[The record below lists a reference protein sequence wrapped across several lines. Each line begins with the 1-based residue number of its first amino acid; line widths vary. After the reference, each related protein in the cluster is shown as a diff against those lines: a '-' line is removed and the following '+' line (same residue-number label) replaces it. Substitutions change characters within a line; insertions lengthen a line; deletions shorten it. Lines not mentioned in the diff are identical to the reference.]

1 MHYQRR
7 GARKIP
13 EVRVISPDMSD
24 QGKRPRS
31 VAVFCGAQ
39 RGHDPTFAAAARALG
54 RGLAGAGIRL
64 VYGGG
69 RIGLMGEM
77 ADAALAAG
85 GEVVGVIPDFLTRQE
100 VAHQG
105 LSDLVVTDSMH
116 SRKQHMFMAADAFVS
131 LPGGLGTLDETVEII
146 TWRQLRLHDKPILLC
161 DVAGSAKPL
170 LAVIEAAVAAG
181 FAAPGARRLFE
192 VVDGVPALLA
202 RLALLHRA
210 PAEAAGRL

>member
-1 MHYQRR
+1 MNL
-7 GARKIP
+7 
-13 EVRVISPDMSD
+13 ISPDISAAGM
-24 QGKRPRS
+24 GLRS
-31 VAVFCGAQ
+31 VTVFCGAHSG
-39 RGHDPTFAAAARALG
+39 RDPAFAAAARALG
-54 RGLAGAGIRL
+54 EGLARAGIRL

-85 GEVVGVIPDFLTRQE
+85 GEVLGVIPDFLTRQE

-105 LSDLVVTDSMH
+105 VSDLVVTDSMH
-116 SRKQHMFMAADAFVS
+116 SRKQRMFMESDAFVS